1 MLSPTPLNSKPFSEG
16 SLTLTNYLMSL
27 KGFHILFITIST
39 LLCIFVVLWAFVF
52 ASYSE
57 MSLKVFGGV
66 CAVMAIILP
75 VYGIRFYR
83 KSREI

>member
-1 MLSPTPLNSKPFSEG
+1 
-16 SLTLTNYLMSL
+16 MSL
-27 KGFHILFITIST
+27 KGFHILFITVST

-57 MSLKVFGGV
+57 MSLKVFGVV
-66 CAVMAIILP
+66 CAIMAIVLP

>member
-1 MLSPTPLNSKPFSEG
+1 
-16 SLTLTNYLMSL
+16 MSL
-27 KGFHILFITIST
+27 KGFHILFITLST
-39 LLCIFVVLWAFVF
+39 LLCVFVVLWAFVF

-75 VYGIRFYR
+75 LYGIRFYR

>member
-1 MLSPTPLNSKPFSEG
+1 
-16 SLTLTNYLMSL
+16 MSL
-27 KGFHILFITIST
+27 KGFHILFIAVST

-52 ASYSE
+52 SSYTE
-57 MSLKVFGGV
+57 VSLQIFGGV

-75 VYGIRFYR
+75 AYGIRFYR